1 MKQYL
6 LDSNHAS
13 PLVTLNHPLRR
24 RVLQA
29 IDTGESF
36 FIAVPVLTETVFGLS
51 ILPRWIQ
58 NLSEWAT
65 LRETI
70 ACYIPDEGD
79 AEHAAELQLVLR
91 KRGRRL
97 ATVDALIA
105 AVALH
110 HDLILL
116 TADRD
121 FDAIASLKR
130 ENWLA
135 PFTTR

>member
-1 MKQYL
+1 MNQYL

-29 IDTGESF
+29 IDGDNAF
-36 FIAVPVLTETVFGLS
+36 FIAIPVLTETVFGLS
-51 ILPRWIQ
+51 TLPRWVQ
-58 NLSEWAT
+58 NLSEWAE
-65 LRETI
+65 LRKTI
-70 ACYIPDEGD
+70 DCIIPDVGD

-91 KRGRRL
+91 RRGRRL
-97 ATVDALIA
+97 ETVDALIA

-110 HDLILL
+110 HDLVLL

-121 FDAIASLKR
+121 FNAIPHLKR
-130 ENWLA
+130 ENWIA
-135 PFTTR
+135 PFTTP

>member
-1 MKQYL
+1 MNRYL

-24 RVLQA
+24 RVLHT
-29 IDTGESF
+29 IDTGDAF
-36 FIAVPVLTETVFGLS
+36 FIAIPVLTETVFGLS
-51 ILPRWIQ
+51 TLPRWIQ
-58 NLSEWAT
+58 NLTEWAQ
-65 LRETI
+65 LRQSI
-70 ACYIPDEGD
+70 GCFIPDEGD
-79 AEHAAELQLVLR
+79 AHSAAELQLVLL

-110 HDLILL
+110 HNLVLL

-121 FDAIASLKR
+121 FDPIPDLRR

-135 PFTTR
+135 PFTTH